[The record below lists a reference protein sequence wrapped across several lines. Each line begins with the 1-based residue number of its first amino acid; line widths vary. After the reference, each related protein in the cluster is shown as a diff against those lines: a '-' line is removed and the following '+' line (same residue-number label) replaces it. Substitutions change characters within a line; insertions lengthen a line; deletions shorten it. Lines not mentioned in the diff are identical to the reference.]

1 MTRKRPAGPGGG
13 EAPGTAVDGP
23 EAGGAPVRDGGEA
36 AAPAQPPCRD
46 PVAEVVVDIAAQDV
60 DRVFHF
66 LVPPELAGRLQVGH
80 RVTVPFGPRRVEGT
94 VVGFAPVPEVPPERL
109 RPILALRD
117 PIPVLTP
124 ALIDLARW
132 MEERYLCLFVQ
143 ALRAMLPPGA
153 RGDRVSPAPRRWV
166 RLAVDPAE
174 ARARA
179 RELAGRAPRQAAV
192 LERLARSGA
201 AGGLP
206 QAFLL
211 QQAAA
216 GPEVVKALERKGWVV
231 VEERLPVLD
240 EPAAAAEPAGPPPPL
255 TPEQAAVWRKLEPA
269 LRAAGSGDD
278 PGAGGTAPGRPQEG
292 DQGSP
297 ASTRAGEPAGAPPP
311 RCGAGVP
318 APAGGGAAP
327 QAFLVHGVTGSGK
340 TEIYLRAIAAVL
352 ARGQGAIC
360 LVPEIALTPQTV
372 ARFRARFGN
381 RVAVLHSAMTPAQ
394 RLATWRAI
402 RTGTKPVVVGARS
415 AIFAPVPRLGLIVV
429 DEEHETS
436 YKQEETPRYHARE
449 VALARARLEGA
460 VVILGSATPSVETY
474 HRALA
479 GELGLLELSRRV
491 GERPLPAVELVDM
504 REEFEAGHRSIFS
517 RRLLELMRQRL
528 EAGQQVLLFLNRR
541 GYHTVLLCRECGFV
555 LRCPHCDVSLTFH
568 QLASGRLVCRCHY
581 CEHRQVPPATCP
593 RCGGV
598 ALHPFGL
605 GTQKVEEAARQ
616 LFPGARIQRM
626 DADVT
631 ARRGAHEA
639 IYRQFAAGR
648 IDILIG
654 TQMIAKGWDVPG
666 VTLVGVVSADTALHM
681 PDFRRQERTFQLLEQ
696 VAGRAGRG
704 SDPGQVVIQ
713 TYSPDHP
720 CLQAVADHDYRALF
734 DLESAARRELGFPP
748 FGHLIRAVVAGAER
762 PPVERAAARLA
773 AAWRAALAEAG
784 VEGGSVTPAAPAP
797 IERLRGRWRW
807 HVLARA
813 ADGPA
818 LREATRA
825 ALASLRPHWP
835 RDVLVQVDV
844 DPYSML

>member
-1 MTRKRPAGPGGG
+1 MPAGLPPGASAGAGPGGR
-13 EAPGTAVDGP
+13 A
-23 EAGGAPVRDGGEA
+23 AGL
-36 AAPAQPPCRD
+36 
-46 PVAEVVVDIAAQDV
+46 PVAGVIVDIVAPDV

-94 VVGFAPVPEVPPERL
+94 VVEFTAQPEVPPERL
-109 RPILALRD
+109 RPILALHD

-153 RGDRVSPAPRRWV
+153 RGGRVRPAPRRWV
-166 RLAVDPAE
+166 RLAIEPAE
-174 ARARA
+174 ARRRAAEVAR
-179 RELAGRAPRQAAV
+179 RAPRQAAL
-192 LERLARSGA
+192 LERLCRPEAQD
-201 AGGLP
+201 GLP
-206 QAFLL
+206 QAVLL
-211 QQAAA
+211 HQAGA
-216 GPEVVKALERKGWVV
+216 GPEAVKALERKGWIR
-231 VEERLPVLD
+231 VEERGPALD
-240 EPAAAAEPAGPPPPL
+240 EPAATAEPASPPPPL
-255 TPEQAAVWRKLEPA
+255 TPEQARVWERLERV
-269 LRAAGSGDD
+269 LGD
-278 PGAGGTAPGRPQEG
+278 PGAPASGAPGSIP
-292 DQGSP
+292 
-297 ASTRAGEPAGAPPP
+297 
-311 RCGAGVP
+311 GVP
-318 APAGGGAAP
+318 AAEAVPGGPAPRAVPGAPAAGAVLRTP
-327 QAFLVHGVTGSGK
+327 ATGAGDAVTAGSSPRAFLLHGVTGSGK
-340 TEIYLRAIAAVL
+340 TEIYLRAIDAVL
-352 ARGQGAIC
+352 RRGQGAIC

-372 ARFRARFGN
+372 ARFRARFGH

-394 RLATWRAI
+394 RLATWQAI
-402 RTGTKPVVVGARS
+402 RTGRKPVVVGARS

-449 VALARARLEGA
+449 VALARGRLEGA
-460 VVILGSATPSVETY
+460 VVILGSATPAVETY
-474 HRALA
+474 HRALEGA
-479 GELGLLELSRRV
+479 LGLLELARRV

-517 RRLLELMRQRL
+517 RRLLELMRGRL

-581 CEHRQVPPATCP
+581 CDHRQVPPATCP
-593 RCGGV
+593 RCGGI
-598 ALHPFGL
+598 ALYPFGL
-605 GTQKVEEAARQ
+605 GTQKVEEAVRQ
-616 LFPGARIQRM
+616 LFPSARVQRM

-639 IYRQFAAGR
+639 IYRRFAAGA
-648 IDILIG
+648 IDVLIG

-704 SDPGQVVIQ
+704 AEPGRVVIQ
-713 TYSPDHP
+713 TYSPEHP
-720 CLQAVADHDYRALF
+720 CLQAVAAHDYRALY
-734 DLESAARRELGFPP
+734 DLEAGERRELGFPP
-748 FGHLIRAVVAGAER
+748 FGHLIRAIVVGPER

-773 AAWRAALAEAG
+773 ATWRAAVEAAS
-784 VEGGSVTPAAPAP
+784 VQGGAVTPAAPAP

-813 ADGPA
+813 ADGAA

-825 ALASLRPHWP
+825 ALATLRPQWP
-835 RDVLVQVDV
+835 RDVQVQVDV
-844 DPYSML
+844 DPYGML